1 MNTNEKHIRDNK
13 SEINR
18 ESLNAANT
26 DNADMI
32 ANSLKANSR
41 NRKRNSMEKTNR
53 LWIWFG
59 VLVLIIILLYWLF
72 SIGLFEDLSGIVNG

>member
-1 MNTNEKHIRDNK
+1 MDTNEKHIRNNK

-18 ESLNAANT
+18 ESLNAT
-26 DNADMI
+26 NADMI

-72 SIGLFEDLSGIVNG
+72 SIGLFEDISGIVNG

>member
-18 ESLNAANT
+18 ESLNAAHT

-32 ANSLKANSR
+32 VNSLKANSR

>member
-1 MNTNEKHIRDNK
+1 MNKNEKHIRDNK

>member
-1 MNTNEKHIRDNK
+1 MDTNEKHIRDNK

-18 ESLNAANT
+18 ESLNATNA

-59 VLVLIIILLYWLF
+59 VLVLIIILLYLLAFQHWL
-72 SIGLFEDLSGIVNG
+72 V